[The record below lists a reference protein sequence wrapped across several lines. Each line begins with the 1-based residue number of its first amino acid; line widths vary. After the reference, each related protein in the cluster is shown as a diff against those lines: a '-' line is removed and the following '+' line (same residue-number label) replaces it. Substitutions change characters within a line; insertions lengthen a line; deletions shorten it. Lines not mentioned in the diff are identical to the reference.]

1 MQTLKNTIANQSPSP
16 QSPSNSQF
24 LSILIDSFRI
34 YNSDP
39 TPNAYRF
46 VISTLTRCRQFH
58 HLPPLLHRLEK
69 VEKFETPEFIFTNL
83 IKVYGNANMFEDAVD
98 LFFRI
103 PNFRCVPSVYSLNAL
118 LYVLCKRR
126 EGLVMV
132 PQILLKSQA
141 MNIRLEESSFRILV
155 AALCDEVLRF
165 MEEMRKLGFY
175 PGRVDCNNPDT
186 VSYTMILNG
195 VTADGD
201 YEKADDLF
209 DEMLVLGVVPDIHA
223 YNVYINSLCKQNNIE
238 EGVRMLASMRELGC
252 KPDYV
257 TYNMLLEGMSK
268 VRDLGGMRELARE
281 MELEGVQWN
290 WETYRIMLDGL
301 VGKGEIDESCSLLE
315 EMLDKYFSCWC
326 STFDEIICELCQRG
340 LVCKALQLVN
350 KMVRKT
356 IAPGARAWE
365 ALLLGSV
372 EFSFAETSLTE
383 LVNPIQIHP
392 ARLPEHQP

>member
-1 MQTLKNTIANQSPSP
+1 
-16 QSPSNSQF
+16 
-24 LSILIDSFRI
+24 
-34 YNSDP
+34 
-39 TPNAYRF
+39 
-46 VISTLTRCRQFH
+46 
-58 HLPPLLHRLEK
+58 
-69 VEKFETPEFIFTNL
+69 
-83 IKVYGNANMFEDAVD
+83 
-98 LFFRI
+98 
-103 PNFRCVPSVYSLNAL
+103 
-118 LYVLCKRR
+118 
-126 EGLVMV
+126 MV

-155 AALCDEVLRF
+155 AALCRIKKHNYAIRILNYMLNDGYAVDAKMCSIILSSLCEQKGKGLSGDEVLRF

-175 PGRVDCNNPDT
+175 PGRVDCNNVIGFLVKEGMVMDALGVFDQMKTDGIKPDT

-257 TYNMLLEGMSK
+257 SYNMLLEGMSK

>member
-46 VISTLTRCRQFH
+46 VISTLTRSRQFH

-69 VEKFETPEFIFTNL
+69 VEKFETPEFIFINL

-175 PGRVDCNNPDT
+175 PGRVDCNNMKTDGIKPDT

-383 LVNPIQIHP
+383 LVNPTNSP
-392 ARLPEHQP
+392 S